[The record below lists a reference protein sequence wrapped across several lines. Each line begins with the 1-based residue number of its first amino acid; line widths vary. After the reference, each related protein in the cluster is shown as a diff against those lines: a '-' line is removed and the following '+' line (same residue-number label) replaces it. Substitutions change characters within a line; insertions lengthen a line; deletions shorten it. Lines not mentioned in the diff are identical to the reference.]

1 MAGIKNTNFRSFNTL
16 LIILLV
22 FIIFGSI
29 IAGFVTFSGKR
40 NLFEGFASSANVSI
54 EYYYMDGC
62 GYCQQFSPTWDDF
75 VKDLDSNAKF
85 NVVKYNISTP
95 EGSKRGDLFSVKSA
109 PTILAV
115 KDNTKI
121 DELQGERSLD
131 NLKKFADK
139 NSS

>member
-1 MAGIKNTNFRSFNTL
+1 MAAIKNTNFRSFNTL

-40 NLFEGFASSANVSI
+40 NLFEGFASSNVSI

-62 GYCQQFSPTWDDF
+62 GYCEKFSPTWDDF
-75 VKDLDSNAKF
+75 VKEAGSNAKF
-85 NVVKYNISTP
+85 NLVKYNISTP
-95 EGSKRGDLFSVKSA
+95 EGSKRGDLFKVRSA
-109 PTILAV
+109 PTILAI
-115 KDNTKI
+115 KDDTKI
-121 DELQGERSLD
+121 DELNGERSLD
-131 NLKKFADK
+131 NLKIFADK